1 MMRVFEKRQEL
12 HLTYEDA
19 HDGGIPYS
27 ASHLAMLK
35 KAWKSYRPAWT
46 HFKFIERICEWKI
59 VEGYCYKLA
68 PTKCIRD
75 ATRICDETPPLR
87 SRNDEADSDKKAIKR
102 VRAGVFKVIDQLPAS
117 RLTGVHHLRLHPPGG
132 GKQHRCDW
140 PLCVEEQRKDRTVCE
155 DGINTAGLKH
165 DSSRQHASTQ
175 LYCDDCET
183 SDGKRKIN
191 LHIGCWGYWHRLD
204 DCPQC
209 PGASGTPFSP
219 TRRAA
224 PAAASPTRRSP
235 RTNAGA

>member
-117 RLTGVHHLRLHPPGG
+117 RLT
-132 GKQHRCDW
+132 
-140 PLCVEEQRKDRTVCE
+140 
-155 DGINTAGLKH
+155 
-165 DSSRQHASTQ
+165 
-175 LYCDDCET
+175 
-183 SDGKRKIN
+183 
-191 LHIGCWGYWHRLD
+191 
-204 DCPQC
+204 
-209 PGASGTPFSP
+209 
-219 TRRAA
+219 
-224 PAAASPTRRSP
+224 
-235 RTNAGA
+235 